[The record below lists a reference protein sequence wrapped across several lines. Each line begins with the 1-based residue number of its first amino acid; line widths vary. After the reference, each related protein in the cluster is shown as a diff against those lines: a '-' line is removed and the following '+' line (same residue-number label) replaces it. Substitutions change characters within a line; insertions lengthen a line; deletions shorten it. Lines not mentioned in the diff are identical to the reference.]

1 MRGRKRISMAGLC
14 CYRPDGSD
22 VRLAFHLREGAYDT
36 DQLIPIVQTLGR
48 LLGGA
53 APVTLV
59 WDNLP
64 AHHSI
69 AMGAWLADQ
78 HAWLR
83 VEYLPAYAPDLNP
96 VEGLWANLKGW
107 SWPTVPAVRWRSWPR
122 RPSRVSGGC
131 GASRTCWCR
140 SCTRQGF
147 AYEVT
152 SFRRASCNPLPA
164 AGEPQLWLAPYPAIG
179 FAADQ
184 RASARRPARGDG
196 DHGAGGAAA
205 AMSGPSAW
213 IATSGAWARKRSR
226 STNFC
231 TLPDGVSGNW
241 SSTVQ

>member
-1 MRGRKRISMAGLC
+1 MRGRKRISMAGVC

-96 VEGLWANLKGW
+96 VEGLWANLKG
-107 SWPTVPAVRWRSWPR
+107 VELANRA
-122 RPSRVSGGC
+122 C
-131 GASRTCWCR
+131 GSL
-140 SCTRQGF
+140 
-147 AYEVT
+147 EE
-152 SFRRASCNPLPA
+152 L
-164 AGEPQLWLAPYPAIG
+164 
-179 FAADQ
+179 
-184 RASARRPARGDG
+184 
-196 DHGAGGAAA
+196 AAA
-205 AMSGPSAW
+205 AEQGIGRVRGEPH
-213 IATSGAWARKRSR
+213 
-226 STNFC
+226 
-231 TLPDGVSGNW
+231 LLVSFLHQAGLCL
-241 SSTVQ
+241 